1 MTQQQFD
8 SLVWRVNDYPD
19 ELVKEVV
26 YSIPESVIKNTDT
39 TYADLAMGGGQFLK
53 GILSRCVNDGQDK
66 EQVLPRLYGFEQ
78 SVVYINYARWK
89 NGLQGANLAILKP
102 ERDLDSLDMKF
113 DVVVGNPPFQE
124 VINGKRKDQASN
136 LWTKFWLKSLELT
149 TEDGLVSLI
158 TPTSWLSPSANL
170 RGSLKY
176 LGRTRLWDVF
186 DSFTS
191 VAQVSG
197 LDRFFKGIGSSFGVV
212 TVNKSGSEGL
222 SFKEGYDTSL
232 GFLPKSEIEEVILK
246 INGKQ
251 TLGNLFSITQDCGDG
266 WRVSTPLTRKVTDAS
281 VEILKDSE
289 TPLSGSSNSGLYLY
303 THVTSK
309 AEAEQVREVILNA
322 RDILN
327 VHCRWSG
334 FMNIQIFKNLTVQ

>member
-1 MTQQQFD
+1 MKTYTIPERAKVIYNTVLDVFNWNKKSD
-8 SLVWRVNDYPD
+8 CVTPW
-19 ELVKEVV
+19 ELVQ
-26 YSIPESVIKNTDT
+26 SQFQGIPT
-39 TYADLAMGGGQFLK
+39 TGKLCIPGAGIGTYVNAALQAGFLPENITAVEIDPMYYELGSGMFNRLGVNYVQADFLT
-53 GILSRCVNDGQDK
+53 
-66 EQVLPRLYGFEQ
+66 
-78 SVVYINYARWK
+78 W
-89 NGLQGANLAILKP
+89 KP
-102 ERDLDSLDMKF
+102 EMKF
-113 DVVVGNPPFQE
+113 DVVIGNPPFQE
-124 VINGKRKDQASN
+124 VINDKRKDQASN

-176 LGRTRLWDVF
+176 LGKTRLWDVF
-186 DSFTS
+186 NSFTS

-197 LDRFFKGIGSSFGVV
+197 LDRFFKGVGSSFGVV

-232 GFLPKSEIEEVILK
+232 GFLPKSEVEEVILK

-251 TLGNLFSITQDCGDG
+251 TLGSLFSITQDCGSG
-266 WRVSTPLTRKVTDAS
+266 WRVSTPLTRKVNDDS

-289 TPLSGSSNSGLYLY
+289 IPLSGSSNLGLYLY
-303 THVTSK
+303 TNVTSN

-334 FMNIQIFKNLTVQ
+334 FMNIQIFKKLTVQ